1 MADVVLADPEAAG
14 LDAML
19 AALLTAAVERP
30 DKAKVLD
37 AMSGTVT
44 IAVPDAEVEVG
55 LRFSHGTC
63 RVHDGPIPG
72 AKVRI
77 EMPSDTLMA
86 FSTIPLMYGLPSLL
100 TAEGRA
106 FNLKV
111 LKREVRIQG
120 LVTHLTLVRQLNTLL
135 SLA

>member
-19 AALLTAAVERP
+19 AALLTSAVERP

-37 AMSGTVT
+37 AMNGTVT

-55 LRFSHGTC
+55 LRFSRGTC
-63 RVHDGPIPG
+63 RVHSGPIPG

-77 EMPSDTLMA
+77 EMQSDTLMA